1 MAKKE
6 TITVISE
13 LARNPRNLGCRV
25 FSLQVQDRDG
35 TVATARISKKDAKVL
50 LRAATEILTEG

>member
-6 TITVISE
+6 SITVISE
-13 LARNPRNLGCRV
+13 LARTPRNLGCRV
-25 FSLQVQDRDG
+25 YTIQVQGRDG
-35 TVATARISKKDAKVL
+35 SLATARISKKDAKVL